1 MNMNLTL
8 VAQAITFAIFIWFSA
23 KFVWPP
29 LLAAIESRQKA
40 IADGL
45 SAAERGRLELEQASK
60 KSSDSLRE
68 GKEKAAA
75 MVASAEKRAA
85 EIVEEAKSAA
95 RVEAERIVEAARGQV
110 EQDVQRAREE
120 LRERVATLAVA
131 GAERI
136 LRREVDAKA
145 HSELLAGLSKEL

>member
-1 MNMNLTL
+1 MNFNLTL
-8 VAQAITFAIFIWFSA
+8 IAQAITFAIFIWFSA

-29 LLAAIESRQKA
+29 LLAAIESRQKT

-60 KSSDSLRE
+60 KSSNSLRE
-68 GKEKAAA
+68 GKERAAA
-75 MVASAEKRAA
+75 MVAAAEKRAA

-95 RVEAERIVEAARGQV
+95 RVEAERILEAARGQV

-145 HSELLAGLSKEL
+145 HSELLAGLAKEL

>member
-23 KFVWPP
+23 RFVWPP
-29 LLAAIESRQKA
+29 LLRAIETRQKT

-45 SAAERGRLELEQASK
+45 SAAERGRLELEQAAK
-60 KSSDSLRE
+60 KSTDSLRE
-68 GKEKAAA
+68 GKQQAAA
-75 MVASAEKRAA
+75 MVAAAEKRAA
-85 EIVEEAKSAA
+85 EIVEEAKTAA

-110 EQDVQRAREE
+110 EQDVQRARED
-120 LRERVATLAVA
+120 LREQVAALAVA

-145 HSELLAGLSKEL
+145 HSELLAGLKKEL

>member
-1 MNMNLTL
+1 MNLNLTL

-29 LLAAIESRQKA
+29 LLNAIETRQKT

-45 SAAERGRLELEQASK
+45 SAAERGRLELEQAAK
-60 KSSDSLRE
+60 KSTDNLRE
-68 GKEKAAA
+68 GKQQAAA
-75 MVASAEKRAA
+75 MVAAAEKRAA
-85 EIVEEAKSAA
+85 EIVEEAKNAA

-120 LRERVATLAVA
+120 LREKVASLAVA

-145 HSELLAGLSKEL
+145 HSELLAGLKKEL

>member
-29 LLAAIESRQKA
+29 LLRAIETRQKT

-60 KSSDSLRE
+60 KSTDSLRE
-68 GKEKAAA
+68 GKQQAAS
-75 MVASAEKRAA
+75 MVAAAEKRAA
-85 EIVEEAKSAA
+85 EIVEEAKNAA
-95 RVEAERIVEAARGQV
+95 RIEAERIIEAARGQV

-120 LRERVATLAVA
+120 LREKVASLAVA

-145 HSELLAGLSKEL
+145 HSELLAGLKKEL

>member
-1 MNMNLTL
+1 MNLNLTL

-29 LLAAIESRQKA
+29 LLNAIETRQKT

-45 SAAERGRLELEQASK
+45 SAAERGRLELEQAAK
-60 KSSDSLRE
+60 KSTDNLRE
-68 GKEKAAA
+68 GKQQAAA
-75 MVASAEKRAA
+75 MVAAAEKRAA
-85 EIVEEAKSAA
+85 EIVEEAKNAA

-120 LRERVATLAVA
+120 LREKVATLAVA

-145 HSELLAGLSKEL
+145 HSELLAGLKKEL

>member
-1 MNMNLTL
+1 MNLNLTL

-29 LLAAIESRQKA
+29 LLRAIETRQKT

-60 KSSDSLRE
+60 KSTDSLRE
-68 GKEKAAA
+68 GKQQAAS
-75 MVASAEKRAA
+75 MVAAAEKRAA
-85 EIVEEAKSAA
+85 EIVEEAKTAA
-95 RVEAERIVEAARGQV
+95 RIEAERIIEAARGQV

-120 LRERVATLAVA
+120 LREKVASLAVA

-145 HSELLAGLSKEL
+145 HSELLVGLKKEL

>member
-23 KFVWPP
+23 RFVWPP
-29 LLAAIESRQKA
+29 LLAAIESRQKT

-60 KSSDSLRE
+60 RSSESLRE

-75 MVASAEKRAA
+75 MVAAAERRAA
-85 EIVEEAKSAA
+85 EIVEEAKNAA

-110 EQDVQRAREE
+110 EQDIQRAREE
-120 LRERVATLAVA
+120 LREQVAALAVA
-131 GAERI
+131 GAGRI

-145 HSELLAGLSKEL
+145 HSELLAGLRKEL

>member
-23 KFVWPP
+23 RFVWPP
-29 LLAAIESRQKA
+29 LLAAIESRQKT

-60 KSSDSLRE
+60 RSSESLRE

-75 MVASAEKRAA
+75 MVAAAEKRAA
-85 EIVEEAKSAA
+85 EIVEEAKNAA

-110 EQDVQRAREE
+110 EQDIQRAREE
-120 LRERVATLAVA
+120 LREQVAALAVA
-131 GAERI
+131 GAGRI

-145 HSELLAGLSKEL
+145 HSELLSGLRQEL

>member
-29 LLAAIESRQKA
+29 LLRAIETRQKT

-45 SAAERGRLELEQASK
+45 SAAERGRLELEQAAK
-60 KSSDSLRE
+60 KSTDSLRE
-68 GKEKAAA
+68 GKQQAAS
-75 MVASAEKRAA
+75 MVAAAEKRAA

-120 LRERVATLAVA
+120 LREKVASLAVS

-145 HSELLAGLSKEL
+145 HSELLVGLKKEL

>member
-1 MNMNLTL
+1 MNFNLTL
-8 VAQAITFAIFIWFSA
+8 VAQAVTFAIFIWFTA
-23 KFVWPP
+23 KFIWPP
-29 LLAAIESRQKA
+29 MLRAIETRQKT
-40 IADGL
+40 IAEGL

-60 KSSDSLRE
+60 KSTDSLRE
-68 GKEKAAA
+68 GKQQAAA
-75 MVASAEKRAA
+75 MVAAAEKRAA

-110 EQDVQRAREE
+110 EQEAQRAREQ
-120 LRERVATLAVA
+120 LREQVAALAVA

-145 HSELLAGLSKEL
+145 HSQLLSGLKKEL

>member
-8 VAQAITFAIFIWFSA
+8 IAQAVTFAIFIWFSA

-29 LLAAIESRQKA
+29 LLAAIETRQKT

-110 EQDVQRAREE
+110 EQDIQRAREE
-120 LRERVATLAVA
+120 LREQVASLAVA

-136 LRREVDAKA
+136 LRRVVDA
-145 HSELLAGLSKEL
+145 

>member
-1 MNMNLTL
+1 MNFNLTL
-8 VAQAITFAIFIWFSA
+8 IAQAITFAIFIWFSA

-29 LLAAIESRQKA
+29 LLAAIESRQKT

-60 KSSDSLRE
+60 RSSDSLRE

-75 MVASAEKRAA
+75 MVAAAEKRAA
-85 EIVEEAKSAA
+85 EIVEEAKTAA

-120 LRERVATLAVA
+120 LRERVAALAVA

>member
-29 LLAAIESRQKA
+29 LLAAIETRQKA

-45 SAAERGRLELEQASK
+45 SAAERGRLELEQAAK
-60 KSSDSLRE
+60 KSTDSLRE

-75 MVASAEKRAA
+75 MVAAAEKRAA
-85 EIVEEAKSAA
+85 EIVEEAKNAA
-95 RVEAERIVEAARGQV
+95 RGEAERIVEAARGQV

-120 LRERVATLAVA
+120 LREKVAALAVA

-145 HSELLAGLSKEL
+145 HSELLAGLQKEL

>member
-29 LLAAIESRQKA
+29 LLRAIESRQKT

-45 SAAERGRLELEQASK
+45 SAAERGRLELEQAAK
-60 KSSDSLRE
+60 KSTDSLRE
-68 GKEKAAA
+68 GKQQAAS
-75 MVASAEKRAA
+75 MVAAAEKRAA
-85 EIVEEAKSAA
+85 EIVEEAKTAA

-110 EQDVQRAREE
+110 EQDIQRARED
-120 LRERVATLAVA
+120 LREQVATLAVA

-145 HSELLAGLSKEL
+145 HSELLAGLKKEL

>member
-29 LLAAIESRQKA
+29 LLRAIETRQKT

-60 KSSDSLRE
+60 KSTDSLRE
-68 GKEKAAA
+68 GKQQAAS
-75 MVASAEKRAA
+75 MVAAAEKRAA

-120 LRERVATLAVA
+120 LREKVASLAVS

-145 HSELLAGLSKEL
+145 HSELLVGLKKEL

>member
-1 MNMNLTL
+1 MNFNLTL
-8 VAQAITFAIFIWFSA
+8 IAQAITFAIFIWFSA

-29 LLAAIESRQKA
+29 LLAAIESRQKT

-75 MVASAEKRAA
+75 MVAAAEKRAA
-85 EIVEEAKSAA
+85 EIVEEAKTAA

-120 LRERVATLAVA
+120 LRERVAALAVA

>member
-1 MNMNLTL
+1 MNFNLTL

-29 LLAAIESRQKA
+29 LLVAIETRQKA

-60 KSSDSLRE
+60 KTSDSLRE

-75 MVASAEKRAA
+75 MVAAAEKRAA

-95 RVEAERIVEAARGQV
+95 RVEAERIVETARGQV

-120 LRERVATLAVA
+120 LRGRVATLAVA

>member
-29 LLAAIESRQKA
+29 LLRAIETRQKT

-60 KSSDSLRE
+60 KSTDSLRE
-68 GKEKAAA
+68 GKQQAAS
-75 MVASAEKRAA
+75 MVAAAEKRAA
-85 EIVEEAKSAA
+85 EIVEEAKTAA
-95 RVEAERIVEAARGQV
+95 RIEAERIIEAARGQV

-120 LRERVATLAVA
+120 LREKVASLAVA

-145 HSELLAGLSKEL
+145 HSELLAGLKKEL

>member
-1 MNMNLTL
+1 MNFNLTL

-29 LLAAIESRQKA
+29 LLAAIETRQKT

-60 KSSDSLRE
+60 KSTDSLRE
-68 GKEKAAA
+68 GKQQAAA
-75 MVASAEKRAA
+75 MVAAAEKRAA
-85 EIVEEAKSAA
+85 EIVEEAKVAA

-110 EQDVQRAREE
+110 QQDVQRARED
-120 LRERVATLAVA
+120 LREQVAVLAVA

-136 LRREVDAKA
+136 LRREIDAKV
-145 HSELLAGLSKEL
+145 HSELLAGLKKEL

>member
-1 MNMNLTL
+1 MNFNLTL

-29 LLAAIESRQKA
+29 LLAAIETRQKT

-60 KSSDSLRE
+60 KSTDSLRE
-68 GKEKAAA
+68 GKQQAAA
-75 MVASAEKRAA
+75 MVAAAEKRAA

-110 EQDVQRAREE
+110 EQDVQRARED
-120 LRERVATLAVA
+120 LRERVAELAVA

-145 HSELLAGLSKEL
+145 HSELLAGLKKEL

>member
-1 MNMNLTL
+1 MNFNLTL

-29 LLAAIESRQKA
+29 LLAAIETRQKA

-95 RVEAERIVEAARGQV
+95 RVEAERIVETARGQV

-120 LRERVATLAVA
+120 LRERVASLAVA

-136 LRREVDAKA
+136 LRREVDAKV